1 MNVDKNIIGIVVG
14 ISIIVVIAIIFI
26 PEINK
31 IVVNLTKKL
40 MSLITP
46 EPTLETT
53 PEPTSQS
60 TTVVVPPTTIAQPT
74 TTTSQPTTTTIA
86 QPTTTTLAPTTTTK
100 TAQPTTTTSQ
110 PTTTT
115 TLAPT
120 TTTTSQPTTTTTL
133 APTTTTLAP
142 TTTTTSQPTTTTTLA
157 PTTTPMTL
165 PDIIST
171 MYTKK
176 YDNDPIFTQITSNI
190 NFENYYL
197 PKFKLCIFSANIIE
211 NDTILVIKTG
221 DLYYTRAEVSSAGF
235 TLALPFDKKEILNSV
250 KKVIIDDVP
259 FDNIGNTK
267 NIDGINFT
275 QLKVDNIY
283 QKIPNSYTEF
293 NRIVF
298 NLNTV
303 NIIDKIAYVTTK
315 TYSPR
320 DTHLLTLQLSGVDNV
335 QQICSKTQDTN
346 SLVHWNNRNIVPIA
360 PTKYPINSTKPT
372 SAKCDG
378 GYITSIH
385 PSLRIKNGD
394 AQTCL
399 NGNREFDTIIID
411 NKIKIVGVIDINSYK
426 SVDGFSV
433 NFSDVMFKFNYVE
446 IITPPTTIP
455 PTTTAPPTTTLQES
469 PTTTLPPQQLQEPPP
484 SPTPSPLFQKL
495 LSDIQY
501 LSPVKKMLALMST
514 PRDIQYVGTQNEM
527 VKILISTMTEV
538 LKNICLSQSN
548 YSITPLNIFEKL
560 VALTLYIKRNRQDLI
575 SDVLI
580 SDLITLLILVF
591 ITQGQFIYDYNV
603 DKITIDKLSISL
615 PKGTN
620 FETITKYTSENK
632 TINYSDFK
640 NYVISTVQSDKMDPD
655 SSLPYLDTIFSSAL
669 SLGPPNRPP
678 PTQSDLIKSMDDA
691 VANMCTST
699 TPIISESYDSS
710 YEYIGIM

>member
-14 ISIIVVIAIIFI
+14 IVIIVVVAIIFI

-60 TTVVVPPTTIAQPT
+60 TTAVVPT
-74 TTTSQPTTTTIA
+74 TT
-86 QPTTTTLAPTTTTK
+86 
-100 TAQPTTTTSQ
+100 TAQPTTTTAQ

-115 TLAPT
+115 A
-120 TTTTSQPTTTTTL
+120 QPTTTT
-133 APTTTTLAP
+133 AQPTTTTAQP
-142 TTTTTSQPTTTTTLA
+142 TTTTAQPTTTLA

-221 DLYYTRAEVSSAGF
+221 DLYYTRAEVSNVGF
-235 TLALPFDKKEILNSV
+235 TLALPIDKREILNSV

-267 NIDGINFT
+267 NTDGINFT

-298 NLNTV
+298 SLNTV
-303 NIIDKIAYVTTK
+303 NIIDNIAYVTTK

-346 SLVHWNNRNIVPIA
+346 SLVHWNKRNITPIL

-385 PSLRIKNGD
+385 PSLRFKNGD

-433 NFSDVMFKFNYVE
+433 NFSDVMFKFDYVE
-446 IITPPTTIP
+446 IIT
-455 PTTTAPPTTTLQES
+455 PTTTAPPTTTLQEP

-484 SPTPSPLFQKL
+484 SPTPSPLVQKL

-527 VKILISTMTEV
+527 VTILISTMTEV

-548 YSITPLNIFEKL
+548 YSITPLNTFEKL
-560 VALTLYIKRNRQDLI
+560 IALTLYIKRNRQDLI

-615 PKGTN
+615 PNNNEN

-640 NYVISTVQSDKMDPD
+640 NYVISTVQSDKVDPV
-655 SSLPYLDTIFSSAL
+655 SSLPYLDTIFISVL
-669 SLGPPNRPP
+669 SLGPQNSSPP
-678 PTQSDLIKSMDDA
+678 PTSDLIKSMDEL

-699 TPIISESYDSS
+699 PTASPTSESYDSS

>member
-60 TTVVVPPTTIAQPT
+60 TTAVVPTT
-74 TTTSQPTTTTIA
+74 
-86 QPTTTTLAPTTTTK
+86 
-100 TAQPTTTTSQ
+100 TAQPTTTTAQ

-115 TLAPT
+115 V
-120 TTTTSQPTTTTTL
+120 QPTTTT
-133 APTTTTLAP
+133 A
-142 TTTTTSQPTTTTTLA
+142 QPTTTTTLA

-221 DLYYTRAEVSSAGF
+221 DLYYIRAEVSNVGF
-235 TLALPFDKKEILNSV
+235 TLALPFDKREILNSV

-267 NIDGINFT
+267 NNDGINFT

-298 NLNTV
+298 SLNTV
-303 NIIDKIAYVTTK
+303 NIIDNIAYVTTK

-335 QQICSKTQDTN
+335 QKICSKTQDTN
-346 SLVHWNNRNIVPIA
+346 SVVHWNKRNITPIL

-372 SAKCDG
+372 STKCDG

-394 AQTCL
+394 AQTFL
-399 NGNREFDTIIID
+399 NGNRNFDTIIID
-411 NKIKIVGVIDINSYK
+411 NKIKIVGVIDIDSYK
-426 SVDGFSV
+426 IVEGIGSV
-433 NFSDVMFKFNYVE
+433 NFSDVMFKFDYVE
-446 IITPPTTIP
+446 IIT
-455 PTTTAPPTTTLQES
+455 PTTTAPPTTTLQEPP
-469 PTTTLPPQQLQEPPP
+469 PTTTLQEPPPTTTLQEPPP
-484 SPTPSPLFQKL
+484 SPTPSPLVQKL

-501 LSPVKKMLALMST
+501 LSPVKKMLVLMST
-514 PRDIQYVGTQNEM
+514 PRDIEYVGTQNEM
-527 VKILISTMTEV
+527 VTILISTLTEV

-548 YSITPLNIFEKL
+548 YSITPLNTFEKL
-560 VALTLYIKRNRQDLI
+560 IALTLYIKRNRQDLI

-615 PKGTN
+615 PNNNEN

-640 NYVISTVQSDKMDPD
+640 NYVISTVQSDKVDPV
-655 SSLPYLDTIFSSAL
+655 SSLPYLDTIFISVL
-669 SLGPPNRPP
+669 SLGPQNSSPP
-678 PTQSDLIKSMDDA
+678 PTSDLIKSMDEL

-699 TPIISESYDSS
+699 PTASPTSESYDSS